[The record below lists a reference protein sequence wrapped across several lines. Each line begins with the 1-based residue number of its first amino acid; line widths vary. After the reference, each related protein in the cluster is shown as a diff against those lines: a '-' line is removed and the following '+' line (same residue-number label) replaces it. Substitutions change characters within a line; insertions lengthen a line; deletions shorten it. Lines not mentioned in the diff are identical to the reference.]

1 MEVAGQS
8 QGAVA
13 KLSMVVNVRD
23 LVFLNVLSREL
34 AMYAVVE
41 DGSKQYILKQGDVVR
56 LDFRQVETGTTEELT
71 NVLLLKNE
79 ATCRHEPRIGGG
91 LEPSLVIHR
100 CLQSFEAMDQSCIQ
114 HGHRSGIVGRRRH
127 CSCRCQGVAH
137 PT

>member
-1 MEVAGQS
+1 
-8 QGAVA
+8 
-13 KLSMVVNVRD
+13 MVVNVSD

-79 ATCRHEPRIGGG
+79 AEITVGQPLVEGARVLVTVVDH
-91 LEPSLVIHR
+91 PSVKTSIMKYKR
-100 CLQSFEAMDQSCIQ
+100 RKNYKRRK
-114 HGHRSGIVGRRRH
+114 GHRQHYTSVRVDSILLPGQASPVK
-127 CSCRCQGVAH
+127 A
-137 PT
+137 

>member
-1 MEVAGQS
+1 
-8 QGAVA
+8 
-13 KLSMVVNVRD
+13 MVVNVRD

-79 ATCRHEPRIGGG
+79 AEITVGQPLVEGARVLVTVVDH
-91 LEPSLVIHR
+91 PSVKTSIMKYKR
-100 CLQSFEAMDQSCIQ
+100 RKNYKRRK
-114 HGHRSGIVGRRRH
+114 GHRQHYTSVRVDSILLPGQASPVK
-127 CSCRCQGVAH
+127 A
-137 PT
+137 

>member
-1 MEVAGQS
+1 M
-8 QGAVA
+8 
-13 KLSMVVNVRD
+13 D

-79 ATCRHEPRIGGG
+79 AEITVGQPLVEGARVLVTVVDH
-91 LEPSLVIHR
+91 PSVKTSIMKYKR
-100 CLQSFEAMDQSCIQ
+100 RKNYKRRK
-114 HGHRSGIVGRRRH
+114 GHRQHYTSVRVDSILLPGQASPVK
-127 CSCRCQGVAH
+127 A
-137 PT
+137 

>member
-1 MEVAGQS
+1 
-8 QGAVA
+8 
-13 KLSMVVNVRD
+13 MVVNVRH

-79 ATCRHEPRIGGG
+79 AEITVGQPLVEGARVLVTVVDH
-91 LEPSLVIHR
+91 PSVKTSIMKYKR
-100 CLQSFEAMDQSCIQ
+100 RKNYKRRK
-114 HGHRSGIVGRRRH
+114 GHRQHYTSVRVDSILLPGQASPVK
-127 CSCRCQGVAH
+127 A
-137 PT
+137 

>member
-1 MEVAGQS
+1 MHG
-8 QGAVA
+8 
-13 KLSMVVNVRD
+13 LVVKVRD

-79 ATCRHEPRIGGG
+79 AEITVGQPLVEGARVLVTVVDH
-91 LEPSLVIHR
+91 PSVKTSIMKYKR
-100 CLQSFEAMDQSCIQ
+100 RKNYKRRK
-114 HGHRSGIVGRRRH
+114 GHRQHYTSVRVDSILLPGQASPVK
-127 CSCRCQGVAH
+127 A
-137 PT
+137 

>member
-1 MEVAGQS
+1 MHG
-8 QGAVA
+8 
-13 KLSMVVNVRD
+13 LVVKVSD

-79 ATCRHEPRIGGG
+79 AEITVGQPLVEGARVLVTVVDH
-91 LEPSLVIHR
+91 PSVKTSIMKYKR
-100 CLQSFEAMDQSCIQ
+100 RKNYKRRK
-114 HGHRSGIVGRRRH
+114 GHRQHYTSVRVDSILLPGQASPVK
-127 CSCRCQGVAH
+127 A
-137 PT
+137 

>member
-1 MEVAGQS
+1 MRG
-8 QGAVA
+8 
-13 KLSMVVNVRD
+13 LVVKVRD

-79 ATCRHEPRIGGG
+79 AEITVGQPLVEGARVLVTVVDH
-91 LEPSLVIHR
+91 PSVKTSIMKYKR
-100 CLQSFEAMDQSCIQ
+100 RKNYKRRK
-114 HGHRSGIVGRRRH
+114 GHRQHYTSVRVDSILLPGQASPVK
-127 CSCRCQGVAH
+127 A
-137 PT
+137 

>member
-1 MEVAGQS
+1 MF
-8 QGAVA
+8 
-13 KLSMVVNVRD
+13 VNVRD

-79 ATCRHEPRIGGG
+79 AEITVGQPLVEGARVLVTVVDH
-91 LEPSLVIHR
+91 PSVKTSIMKYKR
-100 CLQSFEAMDQSCIQ
+100 RKNYKRRK
-114 HGHRSGIVGRRRH
+114 GHRQHYTSVRVDSILLPGQASPVK
-127 CSCRCQGVAH
+127 A
-137 PT
+137 